1 MLDHRIEISTPER
14 VTVAYELAGVGSR
27 MLAQVID
34 GLIVSGILFGLLIA
48 AGAAAG
54 AASGPVVLAIAIGA
68 ATLTPVCY
76 FLLLEWLRHGSTPG
90 KAALR
95 LRVVRVTGEPV
106 GLGESAV
113 RNVVRI
119 ADFLPGAYV
128 LGGICAM
135 ASRDGQRLGDM
146 AAGTI
151 VVRLSEGDA
160 TARFAGTFA
169 AAVAESERD
178 PIPAE
183 LMAVAVAYR
192 RRAAQIDAEPR
203 AALASR
209 ICERIEPFWP
219 RPQGMGEEEYVI
231 RAATQTLPGQAKG

>member
-27 MLAQVID
+27 MLAQAID
-34 GLIVSGILFGLLIA
+34 ALIVFGILFGLFTA
-48 AGAAAG
+48 AGAI
-54 AASGPVVLAIAIGA
+54 SGPLVLAVAIGG

-76 FLLLEWLRHGSTPG
+76 FLLVEWLRHGSTPG

-95 LRVVRVTGEPV
+95 LRVVCATGEPV
-106 GLGESAV
+106 GLQESAV
-113 RNVVRI
+113 RNFVRI
-119 ADFLPGAYV
+119 IDFLPVGYV
-128 LGGICAM
+128 LGGITAM
-135 ASRDGQRLGDM
+135 VSRDCRRLGDM

-151 VVRLSEGDA
+151 VVRLSEGDP
-160 TARFAGTFA
+160 TAGFAGTFA
-169 AAVAESERD
+169 DAVAEAERD
-178 PIPAE
+178 PIPAD

-192 RRAAQIDAEPR
+192 RRAAQIDPEPR
-203 AALASR
+203 AALATQ

-219 RPQGMGEEEYVI
+219 RPTGMGEEEYVI

>member
-27 MLAQVID
+27 MLAQAID
-34 GLIVSGILFGLLIA
+34 ALVVSGILIGLFVA
-48 AGAAAG
+48 AGAIP
-54 AASGPVVLAIAIGA
+54 GPIALALAIGG
-68 ATLTPVCY
+68 ATLTPVGY
-76 FLLLEWLRHGSTPG
+76 FVLLEWLRHGSTPG

-95 LRVVRVTGEPV
+95 LRVICATGEPV
-106 GLGESAV
+106 GLQESAV
-113 RNVVRI
+113 RNLVRI

-135 ASRDGQRLGDM
+135 ASRDGRRLGDM

-151 VVRLSEGDA
+151 VVRLSEGDGA
-160 TARFAGTFA
+160 ARFAGTFA
-169 AAVAESERD
+169 DAVAASARD
-178 PIPAE
+178 PIPAD

-192 RRAAQIDAEPR
+192 RRAAQIDPEPR
-203 AALASR
+203 AALAAR

-219 RPQGMGEEEYVI
+219 RPEGMGEEEYVV
-231 RAATQTLPGQAKG
+231 RAATRTLPGQARG

>member
-27 MLAQVID
+27 MLAQAID
-34 GLIVSGILFGLLIA
+34 ALIVSGILFGLF
-48 AGAAAG
+48 AAAG
-54 AASGPVVLAIAIGA
+54 AIPGPIAVAIAIGG
-68 ATLTPVCY
+68 ATLTPVGY

-95 LRVVRVTGEPV
+95 LRVICATGEPV

-113 RNVVRI
+113 RNLIRI

-135 ASRDGQRLGDM
+135 ASRDGRRLGDM

-151 VVRLSEGDA
+151 VVRLADGDP
-160 TARFAGTFA
+160 TTRFAGTFTD
-169 AAVAESERD
+169 AVAESERD
-178 PIPAE
+178 PIPAD

-192 RRAAQIDAEPR
+192 RRVAQIDPEPR
-203 AALASR
+203 AALAAR

-219 RPQGMGEEEYVI
+219 RPAGMGEEEYVV

>member
-34 GLIVSGILFGLLIA
+34 ALIVAGILFGLFT
-48 AGAAAG
+48 AAA
-54 AASGPVVLAIAIGA
+54 AASGPVAIAIAIGG
-68 ATLTPVCY
+68 ATLTPVGY

-90 KAALR
+90 KAALH
-95 LRVVRVTGEPV
+95 LRVICATGEPV
-106 GLGESAV
+106 GLQESAV
-113 RNVVRI
+113 RNLVRI

-135 ASRDGQRLGDM
+135 VSRDGRRLGDM
-146 AAGTI
+146 AAGTV
-151 VVRLSEGDA
+151 VVRLSDGDPA
-160 TARFAGTFA
+160 TRFGGTFA
-169 AAVAESERD
+169 DAVAESERD
-178 PIPAE
+178 PIPAD
-183 LMAVAVAYR
+183 LMAVAVVFR

-203 AALASR
+203 HVLAAR

-219 RPQGMGEEEYVI
+219 RPEGMGEDEYVI

>member
-27 MLAQVID
+27 MLAQAID
-34 GLIVSGILFGLLIA
+34 ALIVAGILIGLLVA
-48 AGAAAG
+48 AGAV
-54 AASGPVVLAIAIGA
+54 SGPIALALAIGA
-68 ATLTPVCY
+68 ATLTPVMY

-95 LRVVRVTGEPV
+95 LRVVCDTGEPV
-106 GLGESAV
+106 GLQESAV
-113 RNVVRI
+113 RNLVRI

-135 ASRDGQRLGDM
+135 SSRDGRRLGDM

-160 TARFAGTFA
+160 TPSFAGTFA

-178 PIPAE
+178 PIPAG

-192 RRAAQIDAEPR
+192 RRAAQIDPEPR
-203 AALASR
+203 AALAAR

-219 RPQGMGEEEYVI
+219 RPEGMGEEEYVV

>member
-27 MLAQVID
+27 MLAQAID
-34 GLIVSGILFGLLIA
+34 ALIVSGILVGLLVA
-48 AGAAAG
+48 AGAI
-54 AASGPVVLAIAIGA
+54 SGPFAVALAIGG
-68 ATLTPVCY
+68 ATLTPVAY

-90 KAALR
+90 KSALR
-95 LRVVRVTGEPV
+95 LRVICATGEPV
-106 GLGESAV
+106 GLQESAV
-113 RNVVRI
+113 RNLVRI

-135 ASRDGQRLGDM
+135 ASRDGRRLGDM

-160 TARFAGTFA
+160 TARFAATFA
-169 AAVAESERD
+169 DAVAEAGRD
-178 PIPAE
+178 PIPADI
-183 LMAVAVAYR
+183 MAVAVAYR
-192 RRAAQIDAEPR
+192 RRAAQIDPEPR
-203 AALASR
+203 AALAAR

-219 RPQGMGEEEYVI
+219 RPEGMGAEEYVV

>member
-27 MLAQVID
+27 MLAQAID
-34 GLIVSGILFGLLIA
+34 GLIVTGILFGLFVA
-48 AGAAAG
+48 AGAI
-54 AASGPVVLAIAIGA
+54 SGPVVLAIAIGA
-68 ATLTPVCY
+68 ATLTPVLY

-90 KAALR
+90 KSALR
-95 LRVVRVTGEPV
+95 LRVVCVTGEPV
-106 GLGESAV
+106 GLQESAV

-135 ASRDGQRLGDM
+135 ASRDSRRLGDM

-160 TARFAGTFA
+160 PARFAGTFA
-169 AAVAESERD
+169 DAVAESERD
-178 PIPAE
+178 PIPAG
-183 LMAVAVAYR
+183 LMAVAVAFR

-203 AALASR
+203 AALAAE

-219 RPQGMGEEEYVI
+219 RPPGMGEEEYVI
-231 RAATQTLPGQAKG
+231 RAATQTLPGQARG

>member
-27 MLAQVID
+27 MLAQAID
-34 GLIVSGILFGLLIA
+34 ALIVTGILLGLFVA
-48 AGAAAG
+48 AGAV
-54 AASGPVVLAIAIGA
+54 SGPVVLAIAIGA
-68 ATLTPVCY
+68 ATLAPVLY

-95 LRVVRVTGEPV
+95 LRVVCETGEPV
-106 GLGESAV
+106 GLQESAV
-113 RNVVRI
+113 RNLVRI

-135 ASRDGQRLGDM
+135 ASRDGRRLGDM

-151 VVRLSEGDA
+151 VVRLSEGDP
-160 TARFAGTFA
+160 TASFAGTFA
-169 AAVAESERD
+169 DAVAESERD
-178 PIPAE
+178 PIPAG
-183 LMAVAVAYR
+183 LMAVAVAFR

-203 AALASR
+203 AALAAE

-219 RPQGMGEEEYVI
+219 RPLGMGEEEYVI
-231 RAATQTLPGQAKG
+231 RAATQTLPGQARG

>member
-27 MLAQVID
+27 MLAQAID
-34 GLIVSGILFGLLIA
+34 ALIVTGILFGLFTA
-48 AGAAAG
+48 AGAI
-54 AASGPVVLAIAIGA
+54 SGPVVLAVAIGG

-76 FLLLEWLRHGSTPG
+76 FLLIEWLRHGSTPG

-95 LRVVRVTGEPV
+95 LRVVCATGEPV
-106 GLGESAV
+106 GLQESAV
-113 RNVVRI
+113 RNLVRI
-119 ADFLPGAYV
+119 VDFLPLAYV

-135 ASRDGQRLGDM
+135 VSRDGRRLGDM

-160 TARFAGTFA
+160 AAGFASTFA
-169 AAVAESERD
+169 EVVADAERD
-178 PIPAE
+178 PIPAD
-183 LMAVAVAYR
+183 LMAVAIAYR
-192 RRAAQIDAEPR
+192 RRAAQIDPEPR
-203 AALASR
+203 AHLAAR

-219 RPQGMGEEEYVI
+219 RPEGMGEEEYVV
-231 RAATQTLPGQAKG
+231 RAATQTLPGQARG